1 MPKFLVDWSINGTTE
16 VDAASKD
23 QAQLVFNSISKRE
36 HADNGDLE
44 QHAEPETKED
54 REAWWARWRD
64 DTTRKEEAIRKAEET
79 STQCTGTAAH
89 PTS

>member
-16 VDAASKD
+16 VDADSKE

-44 QHAEPETKED
+44 QHAEPETQED
-54 REAWWARWRD
+54 KEAWWTEFR
-64 DTTRKEEAIRKAEET
+64 AIRTTKEKTDAT
-79 STQCTGTAAH
+79 CTGTAQ
-89 PTS
+89 TSLPPSS